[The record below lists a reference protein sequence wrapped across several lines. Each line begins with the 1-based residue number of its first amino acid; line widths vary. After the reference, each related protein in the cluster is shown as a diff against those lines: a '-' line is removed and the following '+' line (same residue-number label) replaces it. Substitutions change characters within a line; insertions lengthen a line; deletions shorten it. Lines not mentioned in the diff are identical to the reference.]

1 LAFIFYN
8 YYKIEEEHLREQIY
22 LEMRNY
28 SFSFDDS
35 RFDIDVVPKVDKSRL
50 LQLYSDNKNLFIFI
64 PIADNNTSIKVFYPI
79 SKYKMQLKDI
89 KFNLLKQ
96 FLFFS
101 FISILISILFALYTL
116 HPLRKAL
123 FLLEEFIKDIIHD
136 LNTPITSILI
146 NLKMMKKN
154 EEVESIEQS
163 ANTIAMLH
171 KNLSVYLKNSTF
183 QKDKFF
189 IKEVIE
195 EQINFFYPIYDY
207 LEWKIDIENEIIYSN
222 KNALSR
228 IIYNLISNACKY
240 NTSNGFIEIKMKN
253 KTLTI
258 SNSSY
263 GIKNPSKIFD
273 RFYKESERG
282 LGIGLHIVDKLCR
295 ELGIR
300 KKLEVKNNIVTITL
314 ILN

>member
-1 LAFIFYN
+1 
-8 YYKIEEEHLREQIY
+8 
-22 LEMRNY
+22 
-28 SFSFDDS
+28 
-35 RFDIDVVPKVDKSRL
+35 
-50 LQLYSDNKNLFIFI
+50 
-64 PIADNNTSIKVFYPI
+64 
-79 SKYKMQLKDI
+79 
-89 KFNLLKQ
+89 
-96 FLFFS
+96 
-101 FISILISILFALYTL
+101 
-116 HPLRKAL
+116 
-123 FLLEEFIKDIIHD
+123 
-136 LNTPITSILI
+136 
-146 NLKMMKKN
+146 
-154 EEVESIEQS
+154 
-163 ANTIAMLH
+163 
-171 KNLSVYLKNSTF
+171 
-183 QKDKFF
+183 
-189 IKEVIE
+189 
-195 EQINFFYPIYDY
+195 

>member
-1 LAFIFYN
+1 MAFIFYN

-171 KNLSVYLKNSTF
+171 KNLSVYLKIVLF
-183 QKDKFF
+183 KK
-189 IKEVIE
+189 
-195 EQINFFYPIYDY
+195 INF
-207 LEWKIDIENEIIYSN
+207 L
-222 KNALSR
+222 
-228 IIYNLISNACKY
+228 
-240 NTSNGFIEIKMKN
+240 
-253 KTLTI
+253 
-258 SNSSY
+258 
-263 GIKNPSKIFD
+263 
-273 RFYKESERG
+273 
-282 LGIGLHIVDKLCR
+282 
-295 ELGIR
+295 
-300 KKLEVKNNIVTITL
+300 
-314 ILN
+314 